1 MAKKP
6 MDSATQAN
14 QRQELREIAISDP
27 QAAVI
32 RAVVAGASQK
42 AAAAACGVSE
52 YTVSRWANSDP
63 AYIAA
68 LNLARLDAWEHHRA
82 ELAAL
87 LSMARE
93 TLRDLVDGIGGIDPA
108 VRLKAAA
115 LILGEFAQAPTG
127 PVTVEDATLQ
137 LQMRHKGRWQLEQ
150 DSTITM
156 ADMYAEALLNI

>member
-1 MAKKP
+1 MAKGK
-6 MDSATQAN
+6 DSASIAN
-14 QRQELREIAISDP
+14 ERQPLREIAITDQ

-68 LNLARLDAWEHHRA
+68 LNLERLFAWETQRA
-82 ELAAL
+82 ELAKLLIKARQAL
-87 LSMARE
+87 EFVLE
-93 TLRDLVDGIGGIDPA
+93 GNDPGA
-108 VRLKAAA
+108 MVRAAA
-115 LILGEFAQAPTG
+115 LILEQFATRPDG
-127 PVTVEDATLQ
+127 PVTLEDAELELQ
-137 LQMRHKGRWQLEQ
+137 ARHKARWQLEQ
-150 DSTITM
+150 DATITM

>member
-14 QRQELREIAISDP
+14 QRQELREIAITDT

-32 RAVVAGASQK
+32 RAIIGGASQK

-68 LNLARLDAWEHHRA
+68 LNLERLFAWETQRA
-82 ELAAL
+82 ELSKLLVKARQAL
-87 LSMARE
+87 EYVLE
-93 TLRDLVDGIGGIDPA
+93 GNDPSA
-108 VRLKAAA
+108 MVRAAA
-115 LILGEFAQAPTG
+115 LILEQFAAQPTG
-127 PVTVEDATLQ
+127 PVTVEDAELD
-137 LQMRHKGRWQLEQ
+137 LKARHKARWQAEQ
-150 DSTITM
+150 DATITM
-156 ADMYAEALLNI
+156 ADIYAEALLNV